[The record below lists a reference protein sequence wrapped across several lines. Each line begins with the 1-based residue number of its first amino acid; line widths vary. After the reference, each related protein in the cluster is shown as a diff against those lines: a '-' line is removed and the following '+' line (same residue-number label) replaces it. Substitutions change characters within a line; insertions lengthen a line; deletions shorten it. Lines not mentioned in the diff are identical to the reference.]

1 MESRYANVRDADLR
15 GSLAEIFRPRYIAL
29 GLSLFLAM
37 YVATKFVLVIFN
49 ATDPGERWPFDLTP
63 FGALNLPDIQ
73 LALLSAAATGAN
85 AALHYSVDR
94 SHRRWSLGLSA
105 SIVASLIL
113 ALRASPGTLDMV
125 NLSRFVVL
133 GALLAMVLL
142 DHLELLRTGAEPTE
156 GFLESELRSLRERA
170 QEGAVAPRAVTRAL
184 RELQALVEQLP
195 EGPTTSTQVAQP
207 TAASATPAAPG
218 EDYMRDLLTSML
230 EELEDEAAVR
240 SARGQAAKP
249 EEAAA
254 PEDEERGPSLVER
267 AASRFPRFRPPPE
280 ALLKE
285 AGDLAERGKL
295 ERALKRLDWIADVD
309 ERFPGLW
316 ELAATIYDELGE
328 AEVAAECR
336 RRAAERSRTKTPR

>member
-1 MESRYANVRDADLR
+1 VESRYANVRDADLR
-15 GSLAEIFRPRYIAL
+15 GSLAEIFRARYLAL

-73 LALLSAAATGAN
+73 LALLSTLATGAN

-94 SHRRWSLGLSA
+94 SHRRWSFALSA

-113 ALRASPGTLDMV
+113 ALRASPGTLDTV
-125 NLSRFVVL
+125 NLTRFVVL
-133 GALLAMVLL
+133 ATLLAMVLL

-156 GFLESELRSLRERA
+156 GFLESELRSLRARA

-184 RELQALVEQLP
+184 QELQTLVEQMP
-195 EGPTTSTQVAQP
+195 EEPAISTRKAQP
-207 TAASATPAAPG
+207 TAPSATPVAPD
-218 EDYMRDLLTSML
+218 ENYMRELLTSML

-240 SARGQAAKP
+240 SARGQAKS
-249 EEAAA
+249 EEAAP

-285 AGDLAERGKL
+285 AKDLADRGKL
-295 ERALKRLDWIADVD
+295 EKALKRLDWIADVD

-328 AEVAAECR
+328 VDVAAECR
-336 RRAAERSRTKTPR
+336 RRAAEPSRRKSPL

>member
-1 MESRYANVRDADLR
+1 VESRYANVRDADLR

-73 LALLSAAATGAN
+73 LALLSAAATGTN
-85 AALHYSVDR
+85 AALHYSGDR
-94 SHRRWSLGLSA
+94 RHRWWSLALS
-105 SIVASLIL
+105 
-113 ALRASPGTLDMV
+113 

-170 QEGAVAPRAVTRAL
+170 REGVVAPRAVTRAL

-195 EGPTTSTQVAQP
+195 EEPTISTQVTQP

-267 AASRFPRFRPPPE
+267 AASRFPRFRLPPE
-280 ALLKE
+280 ALLRE
-285 AGDLAERGKL
+285 AGDLADRGKL

-336 RRAAERSRTKTPR
+336 RRAAEGSRTKTPR

>member
-15 GSLAEIFRPRYIAL
+15 GSLVEVFRARYLAL

-125 NLSRFVVL
+125 
-133 GALLAMVLL
+133 
-142 DHLELLRTGAEPTE
+142 
-156 GFLESELRSLRERA
+156 
-170 QEGAVAPRAVTRAL
+170 VTRAL

-195 EGPTTSTQVAQP
+195 EEPTTPTQGAQL
-207 TAASATPAAPG
+207 TAASATPEAPG

-285 AGDLAERGKL
+285 AKDLADRGKL
-295 ERALKRLDWIADVD
+295 EKSLKRLDWIADVD

-336 RRAAERSRTKTPR
+336 RRAAQRSRPKNPL

>member
-113 ALRASPGTLDMV
+113 ALRASQGTLDTV
-125 NLSRFVVL
+125 NLTRFVVL

-142 DHLELLRTGAEPTE
+142 DHLELVRTGAEPTE

-170 QEGAVAPRAVTRAL
+170 REGVVAPRAVTLFGTLA
-184 RELQALVEQLP
+184 
-195 EGPTTSTQVAQP
+195 
-207 TAASATPAAPG
+207 
-218 EDYMRDLLTSML
+218 DK
-230 EELEDEAAVR
+230 AAV
-240 SARGQAAKP
+240 
-249 EEAAA
+249 
-254 PEDEERGPSLVER
+254 
-267 AASRFPRFRPPPE
+267 
-280 ALLKE
+280 
-285 AGDLAERGKL
+285 
-295 ERALKRLDWIADVD
+295 
-309 ERFPGLW
+309 
-316 ELAATIYDELGE
+316 LAALALSGMPHD
-328 AEVAAECR
+328 R
-336 RRAAERSRTKTPR
+336 

>member
-1 MESRYANVRDADLR
+1 
-15 GSLAEIFRPRYIAL
+15 
-29 GLSLFLAM
+29 
-37 YVATKFVLVIFN
+37 
-49 ATDPGERWPFDLTP
+49 
-63 FGALNLPDIQ
+63 
-73 LALLSAAATGAN
+73 
-85 AALHYSVDR
+85 
-94 SHRRWSLGLSA
+94 
-105 SIVASLIL
+105 
-113 ALRASPGTLDMV
+113 MV

-285 AGDLAERGKL
+285 AKDLADRGKL
-295 ERALKRLDWIADVD
+295 EKSLKRLDWIADVD

-336 RRAAERSRTKTPR
+336 RRAAQRSRPKNPL

>member
-1 MESRYANVRDADLR
+1 VESRYTNVRDADLR
-15 GSLAEIFRPRYIAL
+15 GSLAEVFRPRYIAL

-85 AALHYSVDR
+85 AALHYSADR
-94 SHRRWSLGLSA
+94 RHRWWSLALAA
-105 SIVASLIL
+105 SIVASLIF
-113 ALRASPGTLDMV
+113 ALRASPGTLDTV
-125 NLSRFVVL
+125 NLTRFVVL
-133 GALLAMVLL
+133 AALLVMVLL
-142 DHLELLRTGAEPTE
+142 DHLELLRTGAEPRA

-170 QEGAVAPRAVTRAL
+170 QEGALAPRAVTRAL
-184 RELQALVEQLP
+184 QELQALVEQMP
-195 EGPTTSTQVAQP
+195 EEPATPAQEAQP
-207 TAASATPAAPG
+207 SAPPATPAAPD
-218 EDYMRDLLTSML
+218 EDYMRELLTSML

-240 SARGQAAKP
+240 SARGQAAQP

-254 PEDEERGPSLVER
+254 PEDQEGAPSLVER
-267 AASRFPRFRPPPE
+267 TASRFPRFRPPPE

-285 AGDLAERGKL
+285 ARDLADRGKL
-295 ERALKRLDWIADVD
+295 EKALKRLDWIADVD

-328 AEVAAECR
+328 DEVAAECR
-336 RRAAERSRTKTPR
+336 RRAAEGSRTKSPG